1 MVPAKKVVKMTAV
14 IKIRYYYKE
23 MNSEKTKRSI
33 KCILIRLYSFEFVF
47 QLFKESAYNNAA
59 NRDNFLSTLLFLT
72 FINIYISCFKSEI

>member
-23 MNSEKTKRSI
+23 MNSVKTKRSI
-33 KCILIRLYSFEFVF
+33 KCILIRLYSLFEFVF

-59 NRDNFLSTLLFLT
+59 NRDNFLSTLLF
-72 FINIYISCFKSEI
+72 